1 MIGILGEL
9 VFAAMGAAV
18 IGTGLVLLACIAF
31 PGLAEALIPCAPP
44 RASPRPNPSP
54 SLIGAGASPL
64 NAAGVRPRQVVGI
77 DLPTGSAVIEVDEL
91 WLVGGAEH
99 GISASLDHRAAVST
113 RWMRG
118 TPGRYARCTYVGA
131 SRITMSAAAPGVR

>member
-91 WLVGGAEH
+91 WLVGAVAWV
-99 GISASLDHRAAVST
+99 SASLDHRAGVST